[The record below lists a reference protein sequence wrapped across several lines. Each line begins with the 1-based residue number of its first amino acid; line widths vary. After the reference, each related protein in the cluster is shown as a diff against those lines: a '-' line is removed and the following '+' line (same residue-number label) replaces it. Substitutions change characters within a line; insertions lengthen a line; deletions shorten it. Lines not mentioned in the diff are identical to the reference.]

1 MNRDII
7 ALKERIY
14 KYFLTMPSFPLT
26 FPFFHVRLSV
36 LYGII
41 HLIHMDSGKEEESYD
56 FN

>member
-26 FPFFHVRLSV
+26 FPFFYVRLSV